1 MIFTPTPIADAF
13 LVDLEP
19 RTDHR
24 GSFARAFCT
33 REFADAGID
42 MEIVQCNL
50 ASTANAGVVRGL
62 HYQRA
67 PAEERKL
74 IRCIAGAMFDA
85 VVDMRPDSPTYHR
98 SYWVRLDSVTARALF
113 LPGGVAHGYQS
124 LEDNTEVL
132 YMTDQ
137 YYTPELE
144 TGVRYSDPA
153 FAIPWPLPVRDVTS
167 RDLHWPLLVTS
178 EQRK

>member
-1 MIFTPTPIADAF
+1 
-13 LVDLEP
+13 
-19 RTDHR
+19 
-24 GSFARAFCT
+24 
-33 REFADAGID
+33 
-42 MEIVQCNL
+42 
-50 ASTANAGVVRGL
+50 
-62 HYQRA
+62 
-67 PAEERKL
+67 
-74 IRCIAGAMFDA
+74 MFDA
-85 VVDMRPDSPTYHR
+85 VVDMRPDSPTYHH

-167 RDLHWPLLVTS
+167 RDLHWPLLATDG
-178 EQRK
+178 

>member
-1 MIFTPTPIADAF
+1 MIFTPAPIAGAF
-13 LVDLEP
+13 LVDLEA
-19 RTDHR
+19 RTDSR

-85 VVDMRPDSPTYHR
+85 VVDMPPDSPT
-98 SYWVRLDSVTARALF
+98 
-113 LPGGVAHGYQS
+113 
-124 LEDNTEVL
+124 
-132 YMTDQ
+132 
-137 YYTPELE
+137 
-144 TGVRYSDPA
+144 
-153 FAIPWPLPVRDVTS
+153 
-167 RDLHWPLLVTS
+167 
-178 EQRK
+178 

>member
-1 MIFTPTPIADAF
+1 MIFTPAPIVGAF

-19 RTDHR
+19 RTDQR
-24 GSFARAFCT
+24 GSFARAFCE
-33 REFADAGID
+33 REFATAGIA
-42 MEIVQCNL
+42 MEIIQCNL
-50 ASTANAGVVRGL
+50 ASTAHAGVVRGL
-62 HYQRA
+62 HYQQA

-74 IRCIAGAMFDA
+74 VRCIAGAMFDA
-85 VVDMRPDSPTYHR
+85 LVDMRPESPTYQHA
-98 SYWVRLDSVTARALF
+98 YWLRLDSETGRALF
-113 LPGGVAHGYQS
+113 IPGGVAHGYQS

-153 FAIPWPLPVRDVTS
+153 LAIPWPLPVRDVTM
-167 RDLHWPLLVTS
+167 RDLHWPLLTTG

>member
-1 MIFTPTPIADAF
+1 MIFTPTPIAGAF

-19 RTDHR
+19 RTDSR

-33 REFADAGID
+33 REFAAAGIA

-50 ASTANAGVVRGL
+50 ASTAHAGVVRGL

-67 PAEERKL
+67 PAEEQKL

-85 VVDMRPDSPTYHR
+85 VVDMRPDSPTYR
-98 SYWVRLDSVTARALF
+98 DSWWVRLDTVASRALF

-124 LEDNTEVL
+124 LDDNTEVL

-137 YYTPELE
+137 FYAPELE
-144 TGVRYSDPA
+144 TGVRFNDPA
-153 FAIPWPLPVRDVTS
+153 FAIPGPLPVRDVTS
-167 RDLHWPLLVTS
+167 RDLHWPLLETDG
-178 EQRK
+178 